1 MSYKALYRKWRP
13 EFFRDVVGQEVIVRT
28 LRAQIASGHIA
39 HAYLFTGPRG
49 TGKTSMAKIF
59 ARAINCPEP
68 EEGDACGKCEVCAA
82 LRGEAMDIVEMDAA
96 SNNGVDEIRAL
107 RENIVFPPAVGK
119 YKVYI
124 IDEVHML
131 SQGAFN
137 ALLKT
142 LEEPPEHAVFI
153 LATTEV
159 HKLPATILSRCQRFN
174 FKSISVSDISGY
186 LEKVLKA
193 SGASFEPQAV
203 ELIARSAEGGM
214 RDALSIADMCLSYCG
229 DKVGYEDVVSILG
242 TADREFMFK
251 CAEAL
256 IDSDVKGALDSCAQ
270 LIDGGGDIGVFIR
283 DIMSHLSDVLTAKL
297 AGREA
302 LKALPEDIA
311 KRLCLQGERADSDR
325 LMRAIELLA
334 QAESELKH
342 HSRPRVILSAVM
354 ARICTPRLEEDA
366 SALRDRL
373 SSLEKELDRLK
384 TEGAAAMAQ
393 AGQSGRRGDQPGIEP
408 SSGIPR
414 PAKEARADSA
424 KAGPAV
430 KKASSARNEAESDSQ
445 SELWEALLARMR
457 KNAMPVYMTLKSA
470 EGGRRQDNAYIIMFA
485 PEHESKMKF
494 ISGKA
499 EAIAKELEALTGE
512 KLAVRTEQT
521 ASEPKKNEQDE
532 LIANIIDIFGEENIH
547 FKDSEE

>member
-28 LRAQIASGHIA
+28 LKAQIASGHIA

-49 TGKTSMAKIF
+49 TGKTSLAKIF
-59 ARAINCPEP
+59 ARAINCPQP
-68 EEGDACGKCEVCAA
+68 EDGDACGKCELCAA
-82 LRGEAMDIVEMDAA
+82 LRGEAMDIIEMDAA

-107 RENIVFPPAVGK
+107 RENIVFPPAVGR

-174 FKSISVSDISGY
+174 FKSISVADISEY
-186 LEKVLKA
+186 LKKVLQA
-193 SGASFEPQAV
+193 SGASFEAQAV
-203 ELIARSAEGGM
+203 DLIARSAEGGM

-229 DKVGYEDVVSILG
+229 NQVSYEDVVNILG

-256 IDSDVKGALDSCAQ
+256 INSDAKSALDACAE
-270 LIDGGGDIGVFIR
+270 LIDSGGDIGVFMR
-283 DIMSHLSDVLTAKL
+283 DIMSHLTDVLTAKL

-302 LKALPEDIA
+302 LAALPDDIA
-311 KRLCLQGERADSDR
+311 ARLCEQGQRADADR
-325 LMRAIELLA
+325 LMRAVELLS
-334 QAESELKH
+334 QAESELKQ
-342 HSRPRVILSAVM
+342 HSRPRVILSSVM
-354 ARICTPRLEEDA
+354 ARICTPRLEDDA
-366 SALRDRL
+366 QALRDRIAT
-373 SSLEKELDRLK
+373 LEHELDSLK
-384 TEGAAAMAQ
+384 AN
-393 AGQSGRRGDQPGIEP
+393 GI
-408 SSGIPR
+408 
-414 PAKEARADSA
+414 AARAQPEP
-424 KAGPAV
+424 AGEEDKRRD
-430 KKASSARNEAESDSQ
+430 KKAERSVNQASPKAEKGGQGQALADAKKNAGGGSG
-445 SELWEALLARMR
+445 ELWEALLARMR

-499 EAIAKELEALTGE
+499 EIISKELEALTGE
-512 KLAVRTEQT
+512 ALAVRTEQT
-521 ASEPKKNEQDE
+521 APVLEKEEQDE

>member
-28 LRAQIASGHIA
+28 LRAQIMSGHIA

-59 ARAINCPEP
+59 ARAINCLEP
-68 EEGDACGKCEVCAA
+68 EEGDACGKCGVCLA
-82 LRGEAMDIVEMDAA
+82 LKGEAMDIIEMDAA

-107 RENIVFPPAVGK
+107 RENIVFPPAVGR

-186 LEKVLKA
+186 LKKVLKA
-193 SGASFEPQAV
+193 SGAEFEPQAV
-203 ELIARSAEGGM
+203 DLIARSAEGGM

-229 DKVGYEDVVSILG
+229 SNVGYEDVVSILG

-251 CAEAL
+251 CADAL
-256 IDSDVKGALDSCAQ
+256 INSDVKGALDACAQ
-270 LIDGGGDIGVFIR
+270 LTDSGGDIGVFMR

-297 AGREA
+297 AGKEA
-302 LKALPEDIA
+302 LTALPDDIVS
-311 KRLCLQGERADSDR
+311 RLLEQGERADADR

-334 QAESELKH
+334 QAESELKQ
-342 HSRPRVILSAVM
+342 HSRPKVILSAVM

-366 SALRDRL
+366 LALRDRISVLEQEL
-373 SSLEKELDRLK
+373 SSIKANGIEMSSRPAQPAK
-384 TEGAAAMAQ
+384 TE
-393 AGQSGRRGDQPGIEP
+393 DK
-408 SSGIPR
+408 
-414 PAKEARADSA
+414 KEASSNSS
-424 KAGPAV
+424 KAPAAEKKISGAV
-430 KKASSARNEAESDSQ
+430 KETKQDARQ
-445 SELWEALLARMR
+445 GELWEALLARMR

-470 EGGRRQDNAYIIMFA
+470 EGGRRQDNAYIVMFS

-494 ISGKA
+494 INGKT
-499 EAIAKELEALTGE
+499 EAISKELEALTGE

-521 ASEPKKNEQDE
+521 VSAQKQEEQDE

>member
-28 LRAQIASGHIA
+28 LRAQITSGHIA

-59 ARAINCPEP
+59 ARAINCLEP
-68 EEGDACGKCEVCAA
+68 EEGDACGKCEVCLA
-82 LRGEAMDIVEMDAA
+82 LKGEAMDIIEMDAA

-107 RENIVFPPAVGK
+107 RENIVFPPAVGR

-186 LEKVLKA
+186 LKKVLKA
-193 SGASFEPQAV
+193 SGAEFEPQAV
-203 ELIARSAEGGM
+203 DLIARSAEGGM

-229 DKVGYEDVVSILG
+229 SNVGYEDVVSILG

-251 CAEAL
+251 CADTL
-256 IDSDVKGALDSCAQ
+256 INSDVKGALDACAQ
-270 LIDGGGDIGVFIR
+270 LTDSGGDIGVFMR

-297 AGREA
+297 AGKEA
-302 LKALPEDIA
+302 LTALPDDIVS
-311 KRLCLQGERADSDR
+311 RLLEQGERADADR

-334 QAESELKH
+334 QAESELKQ
-342 HSRPRVILSAVM
+342 HSRPKVILSAVM

-366 SALRDRL
+366 LALRDRI
-373 SSLEKELDRLK
+373 SVLEQELGSIKANGIEMASRPAQPAK
-384 TEGAAAMAQ
+384 TE
-393 AGQSGRRGDQPGIEP
+393 DK
-408 SSGIPR
+408 
-414 PAKEARADSA
+414 KEASSNSS
-424 KAGPAV
+424 KAPAAEKKISGAV
-430 KKASSARNEAESDSQ
+430 KETKQAAQ
-445 SELWEALLARMR
+445 QGELWEALLARMR

-470 EGGRRQDNAYIIMFA
+470 EGGRRQDNAYIVMFS

-494 ISGKA
+494 INGKT
-499 EAIAKELEALTGE
+499 EAISKELEALTGE

-521 ASEPKKNEQDE
+521 VPAQKQEEQDE

>member
-28 LRAQIASGHIA
+28 LRAQITSGHIA

-59 ARAINCPEP
+59 ARAINCLEP
-68 EEGDACGKCEVCAA
+68 EEGDACGKCGVCLA
-82 LRGEAMDIVEMDAA
+82 LKGEAMDIIEMDAA

-107 RENIVFPPAVGK
+107 RENIVFPPAVGR

-186 LEKVLKA
+186 LKKVLQA
-193 SGASFEPQAV
+193 SGAEFEPQAV
-203 ELIARSAEGGM
+203 DLIARSAEGGM

-229 DKVGYEDVVSILG
+229 SNVGYEDVVSILG

-251 CAEAL
+251 CADTL
-256 IDSDVKGALDSCAQ
+256 INSDVKGALDACAQ
-270 LIDGGGDIGVFIR
+270 LTDSGGDIGVFMR

-297 AGREA
+297 AGKEA
-302 LKALPEDIA
+302 LTALPDDIVS
-311 KRLCLQGERADSDR
+311 RLLEQGERADADR

-334 QAESELKH
+334 QAESELKQ
-342 HSRPRVILSAVM
+342 HSRPKVILSAVM

-366 SALRDRL
+366 LALRDRISVLEQEL
-373 SSLEKELDRLK
+373 SSIKANGIEMSSRPAQPAK
-384 TEGAAAMAQ
+384 TE
-393 AGQSGRRGDQPGIEP
+393 DK
-408 SSGIPR
+408 
-414 PAKEARADSA
+414 KEASSNSS
-424 KAGPAV
+424 KAPAAEKKISGAV
-430 KKASSARNEAESDSQ
+430 KETKQDAQ
-445 SELWEALLARMR
+445 QGELWEALLARMR

-470 EGGRRQDNAYIIMFA
+470 EGGRRQDNAYIVMFS

-494 ISGKA
+494 INGKT
-499 EAIAKELEALTGE
+499 EAISKELEALTGE

-521 ASEPKKNEQDE
+521 VPAQKQEEQDE

>member
-28 LRAQIASGHIA
+28 LRAQITSGHIA

-59 ARAINCPEP
+59 ARAINCLQP
-68 EEGDACGKCEVCAA
+68 EEGDACGKCEVCLA
-82 LRGEAMDIVEMDAA
+82 LKGEAMDIIEMDAA

-186 LEKVLKA
+186 LKKVLQA
-193 SGASFEPQAV
+193 SGAEFEPQAV
-203 ELIARSAEGGM
+203 DLIARSAEGGM

-251 CAEAL
+251 CSDAL
-256 IDSDVKGALDSCAQ
+256 INSDVKGALDACAQ
-270 LIDGGGDIGVFIR
+270 LTDSGGDIGVFMR

-297 AGREA
+297 AGKEA
-302 LKALPEDIA
+302 LTALPDDIVS
-311 KRLCLQGERADSDR
+311 RLLEQGERADADR

-334 QAESELKH
+334 QAESELKQ
-342 HSRPRVILSAVM
+342 HSRPKVILSAVM

-366 SALRDRL
+366 LALRDRISVLEQEL
-373 SSLEKELDRLK
+373 SSIKANGIEMSSRPAQPEKAEDKK
-384 TEGAAAMAQ
+384 TNSSNLNKTPAAGKKIAGAAKETKQDAQ
-393 AGQSGRRGDQPGIEP
+393 QG
-408 SSGIPR
+408 
-414 PAKEARADSA
+414 
-424 KAGPAV
+424 
-430 KKASSARNEAESDSQ
+430 
-445 SELWEALLARMR
+445 ELWEALLARMR

-470 EGGRRQDNAYIIMFA
+470 EGGRRQDNAYIIMFS

-494 ISGKA
+494 INGKT
-499 EAIAKELEALTGE
+499 EVISSELEALTGE
-512 KLAVRTEQT
+512 KLVVRTEQT
-521 ASEPKKNEQDE
+521 VPISKEEEQDE

>member
-28 LRAQIASGHIA
+28 LRAQITSGHIA

-59 ARAINCPEP
+59 ARAINCLEP
-68 EEGDACGKCEVCAA
+68 EEGDACGKCGVCLA
-82 LRGEAMDIVEMDAA
+82 LKGEAMDIIEMDAA

-107 RENIVFPPAVGK
+107 RENIVFPPAVGR

-186 LEKVLKA
+186 LKKVLKA
-193 SGASFEPQAV
+193 SGAEFEPQAV
-203 ELIARSAEGGM
+203 DLIARSAEGGM

-229 DKVGYEDVVSILG
+229 SNVGYEDVVSILG

-251 CAEAL
+251 CADTL
-256 IDSDVKGALDSCAQ
+256 INSDVKGALDACAQ
-270 LIDGGGDIGVFIR
+270 LTDSGGDIGVFMR

-297 AGREA
+297 AGKEA
-302 LKALPEDIA
+302 LTALPDDIVS
-311 KRLCLQGERADSDR
+311 RLLEQGERADADR

-334 QAESELKH
+334 QAESELKQ
-342 HSRPRVILSAVM
+342 HSRPKVILSAVM

-366 SALRDRL
+366 LALRDRISVL
-373 SSLEKELDRLK
+373 EQELGSIKANGIEMSSWPAQPAK
-384 TEGAAAMAQ
+384 TE
-393 AGQSGRRGDQPGIEP
+393 DK
-408 SSGIPR
+408 
-414 PAKEARADSA
+414 KEASSNSS
-424 KAGPAV
+424 KAPAAEKKISGAV
-430 KKASSARNEAESDSQ
+430 KETKQAAQ
-445 SELWEALLARMR
+445 QGELWEALLARMR

-470 EGGRRQDNAYIIMFA
+470 EGGRRQDNAYIVMFS

-494 ISGKA
+494 INGKT
-499 EAIAKELEALTGE
+499 EAISKELEALTGE

-521 ASEPKKNEQDE
+521 VPAQKQEEQDE

>member
-28 LRAQIASGHIA
+28 LRAQITSGHIA

-59 ARAINCPEP
+59 ARAINCLEP
-68 EEGDACGKCEVCAA
+68 EEGDACGKCGVCLA
-82 LRGEAMDIVEMDAA
+82 LKGEAMDIIEMDAA

-107 RENIVFPPAVGK
+107 RENIVFPPAVGR

-186 LEKVLKA
+186 LKKVLQA
-193 SGASFEPQAV
+193 SGAEFEPQAV
-203 ELIARSAEGGM
+203 DLIARSAEGGM

-229 DKVGYEDVVSILG
+229 SNVGYEDVVSILG

-251 CAEAL
+251 CADAL
-256 IDSDVKGALDSCAQ
+256 INSDVKGALDACAQ
-270 LIDGGGDIGVFIR
+270 LTDSGGDIGVFMR

-297 AGREA
+297 AGKEA
-302 LKALPEDIA
+302 LTALPDDIVS
-311 KRLCLQGERADSDR
+311 RLLEQGERADADR

-334 QAESELKH
+334 QAESELKQ
-342 HSRPRVILSAVM
+342 HSRPKVILSAVM

-366 SALRDRL
+366 LALRDRISVL
-373 SSLEKELDRLK
+373 EQELGSIKANGIEMSSRPAQPAK
-384 TEGAAAMAQ
+384 TE
-393 AGQSGRRGDQPGIEP
+393 DK
-408 SSGIPR
+408 
-414 PAKEARADSA
+414 KEASSNSS
-424 KAGPAV
+424 KAPAAEKKISGAV
-430 KKASSARNEAESDSQ
+430 KETKQDAQ
-445 SELWEALLARMR
+445 QGELWEALLARMR

-470 EGGRRQDNAYIIMFA
+470 EGGRRQDNAYIVMFS

-494 ISGKA
+494 INGKT
-499 EAIAKELEALTGE
+499 EAISKELEALTGE

-521 ASEPKKNEQDE
+521 VPAQKQEEQDE

>member
-28 LRAQIASGHIA
+28 LRAQIMSGHIA

-59 ARAINCPEP
+59 ARAINCLEP
-68 EEGDACGKCEVCAA
+68 EEGDACGKCGVCLA
-82 LRGEAMDIVEMDAA
+82 LKGEAMDIIEMDAA

-107 RENIVFPPAVGK
+107 RENIVFPPAVGR

-186 LEKVLKA
+186 LKKVLKA
-193 SGASFEPQAV
+193 SGAEFEPQAV
-203 ELIARSAEGGM
+203 DLIARSAEGGM

-229 DKVGYEDVVSILG
+229 SNVGYEDVVSILG

-251 CAEAL
+251 CADTL
-256 IDSDVKGALDSCAQ
+256 INSDVKGALDACAQ
-270 LIDGGGDIGVFIR
+270 LTDSGGDIGVFMR

-297 AGREA
+297 AGKEA
-302 LKALPEDIA
+302 LTALPDDIVS
-311 KRLCLQGERADSDR
+311 RLLEQGERADADR

-334 QAESELKH
+334 QAESELKQ
-342 HSRPRVILSAVM
+342 HSRPKVILSAVM

-366 SALRDRL
+366 LALRDRISVL
-373 SSLEKELDRLK
+373 EQELGSIKANGVEMSSRPAQPAK
-384 TEGAAAMAQ
+384 TE
-393 AGQSGRRGDQPGIEP
+393 DK
-408 SSGIPR
+408 
-414 PAKEARADSA
+414 KEASSNSS
-424 KAGPAV
+424 KAPAAEKKISGAV
-430 KKASSARNEAESDSQ
+430 KETKQDAQ
-445 SELWEALLARMR
+445 QGELWEALLARMR

-470 EGGRRQDNAYIIMFA
+470 EGGRRQDNAYIVMFS

-494 ISGKA
+494 INGKT
-499 EAIAKELEALTGE
+499 EAISKELEALTGE

-521 ASEPKKNEQDE
+521 VPAQKQEEQDE

>member
-28 LRAQIASGHIA
+28 LRAQIMSGHIA

-59 ARAINCPEP
+59 ARAINCLEP
-68 EEGDACGKCEVCAA
+68 EEGDACGKCGVCLA
-82 LRGEAMDIVEMDAA
+82 LKGEAMDIIEMDAA

-107 RENIVFPPAVGK
+107 RENIVFPPAVGR

-186 LEKVLKA
+186 LKKVLKA
-193 SGASFEPQAV
+193 SGAEFEPQAV
-203 ELIARSAEGGM
+203 DLIARSAEGGM

-229 DKVGYEDVVSILG
+229 SNVGYEDVVSILG

-251 CAEAL
+251 CADAL
-256 IDSDVKGALDSCAQ
+256 INSDVKGALDACAQ
-270 LIDGGGDIGVFIR
+270 LTDSGGDIGVFMR

-297 AGREA
+297 AGKEA
-302 LKALPEDIA
+302 LTALPDDIVS
-311 KRLCLQGERADSDR
+311 RLLEQGERADADR

-334 QAESELKH
+334 QAESELKQ
-342 HSRPRVILSAVM
+342 HSRPKVILSAVM

-366 SALRDRL
+366 LALRDRISVLEQEL
-373 SSLEKELDRLK
+373 SSIKANGIEMSSRPAQPEK
-384 TEGAAAMAQ
+384 TE
-393 AGQSGRRGDQPGIEP
+393 DK
-408 SSGIPR
+408 
-414 PAKEARADSA
+414 KEASSNSS
-424 KAGPAV
+424 KAPAAEKKISGAV
-430 KKASSARNEAESDSQ
+430 KETKQAAQ
-445 SELWEALLARMR
+445 QGELWEALLARMR

-470 EGGRRQDNAYIIMFA
+470 EGGRRQDNAYIVMFS

-494 ISGKA
+494 INGKT
-499 EAIAKELEALTGE
+499 EAISKELEALTGE

-521 ASEPKKNEQDE
+521 VPAQKQEKQDE

>member
-28 LRAQIASGHIA
+28 LRAQIMSGHIA

-59 ARAINCPEP
+59 ARAINCLEP
-68 EEGDACGKCEVCAA
+68 EEGDACGKCGVCLA
-82 LRGEAMDIVEMDAA
+82 LKGEAMDIIEMDAA

-107 RENIVFPPAVGK
+107 RENIVFPPAVGR

-186 LEKVLKA
+186 LKKVLKA
-193 SGASFEPQAV
+193 SGAEFEPQAV
-203 ELIARSAEGGM
+203 DLIARSAEGGM

-229 DKVGYEDVVSILG
+229 SNVGYEDVVSILG

-251 CAEAL
+251 CADTL
-256 IDSDVKGALDSCAQ
+256 INSDVKGALDACAQ
-270 LIDGGGDIGVFIR
+270 LTDSGGDIGVFMR

-297 AGREA
+297 AGKEA
-302 LKALPEDIA
+302 LTALPDDIVS
-311 KRLCLQGERADSDR
+311 RLLEQGERADADR

-334 QAESELKH
+334 QAESELKQ
-342 HSRPRVILSAVM
+342 HSRPKVILSAVM

-366 SALRDRL
+366 LALRDRI
-373 SSLEKELDRLK
+373 SVLEQELGSIKANGIEMASRPAQPAK
-384 TEGAAAMAQ
+384 TE
-393 AGQSGRRGDQPGIEP
+393 DK
-408 SSGIPR
+408 
-414 PAKEARADSA
+414 KEASSNSS
-424 KAGPAV
+424 KAPAAEKKISGAV
-430 KKASSARNEAESDSQ
+430 KETKQAAQ
-445 SELWEALLARMR
+445 QGELWEALLARMR

-470 EGGRRQDNAYIIMFA
+470 EGGRRQDNAYIVMFS

-494 ISGKA
+494 INGKT
-499 EAIAKELEALTGE
+499 EAISKELEALTGE

-521 ASEPKKNEQDE
+521 VPAQKQEEQDE

>member
-28 LRAQIASGHIA
+28 LKAQIASGHIA

-49 TGKTSMAKIF
+49 TGKTSLAKIF
-59 ARAINCPEP
+59 ARAINCPQP
-68 EEGDACGKCEVCAA
+68 EDGDACGKCELCAA
-82 LRGEAMDIVEMDAA
+82 LRGEAMDIIEMDAA

-107 RENIVFPPAVGK
+107 RENIVFPPAVGR

-142 LEEPPEHAVFI
+142 LEEPPEPAVFI

-174 FKSISVSDISGY
+174 FKSISVADISEY
-186 LEKVLKA
+186 LKKVLQA
-193 SGASFEPQAV
+193 SGASFEAQAV
-203 ELIARSAEGGM
+203 DLIARSAEGGM

-229 DKVGYEDVVSILG
+229 NQVSYEDVVNILG
-242 TADREFMFK
+242 TADRDFMFK

-256 IDSDVKGALDSCAQ
+256 INSDAKSALDACAE
-270 LIDGGGDIGVFIR
+270 LIDSGGDIGVFMR
-283 DIMSHLSDVLTAKL
+283 DIMSHLTDVLTAKL

-302 LKALPEDIA
+302 LAALPDDIA
-311 KRLCLQGERADSDR
+311 ARLCEQGQRADADR
-325 LMRAIELLA
+325 LMRAVELLS
-334 QAESELKH
+334 QAESELKQ
-342 HSRPRVILSAVM
+342 HSRPRVILSSVM
-354 ARICTPRLEEDA
+354 ARICTPRLEDDA
-366 SALRDRL
+366 QALRDRIAT
-373 SSLEKELDRLK
+373 LEHELDSLK
-384 TEGAAAMAQ
+384 AN
-393 AGQSGRRGDQPGIEP
+393 GI
-408 SSGIPR
+408 
-414 PAKEARADSA
+414 AARAQPEPAGEEDKRRA
-424 KAGPAV
+424 KKAERSVNQASPKAEKGSQGQALADV
-430 KKASSARNEAESDSQ
+430 KKNAGGGSE
-445 SELWEALLARMR
+445 ELWEALLARMR

-499 EAIAKELEALTGE
+499 EIISKELEALTGE
-512 KLAVRTEQT
+512 ALAVRTEQT
-521 ASEPKKNEQDE
+521 APVLEKEEQDE

>member
-28 LRAQIASGHIA
+28 LRAQITSGHIA

-59 ARAINCPEP
+59 ARAINCLEP
-68 EEGDACGKCEVCAA
+68 EEGDACGKCGVCLA
-82 LRGEAMDIVEMDAA
+82 LKGEAMDIIEMDAA

-107 RENIVFPPAVGK
+107 RENIVFPPAVGR

-186 LEKVLKA
+186 LKKVLKA
-193 SGASFEPQAV
+193 SGAEFEPQAV
-203 ELIARSAEGGM
+203 DLIARSAEGGM

-229 DKVGYEDVVSILG
+229 SNVGYEDVVSILG

-251 CAEAL
+251 CADTL
-256 IDSDVKGALDSCAQ
+256 INSDVKGALDACAQ
-270 LIDGGGDIGVFIR
+270 LTDSGGDIGVFMR

-297 AGREA
+297 AGKEA
-302 LKALPEDIA
+302 LTALPDDIVS
-311 KRLCLQGERADSDR
+311 RLLEQGERADADR

-334 QAESELKH
+334 QAESELKQ
-342 HSRPRVILSAVM
+342 HSRPKVILSAVM

-366 SALRDRL
+366 LALRDRISVLEQEL
-373 SSLEKELDRLK
+373 SSIKANGIEMSSRPAQPAK
-384 TEGAAAMAQ
+384 TE
-393 AGQSGRRGDQPGIEP
+393 DK
-408 SSGIPR
+408 
-414 PAKEARADSA
+414 KEASSNSS
-424 KAGPAV
+424 KAPAAEKKISGAV
-430 KKASSARNEAESDSQ
+430 KETKQDAQ
-445 SELWEALLARMR
+445 QGELWEALLARMR

-470 EGGRRQDNAYIIMFA
+470 EGGRRQDNAYIVMFS

-494 ISGKA
+494 INGKT
-499 EAIAKELEALTGE
+499 EAISKELEALTGE

-521 ASEPKKNEQDE
+521 VPAQKQEEQDE

>member
-28 LRAQIASGHIA
+28 LRAQIMSGHIA

-59 ARAINCPEP
+59 ARAINCLEP
-68 EEGDACGKCEVCAA
+68 EEGDACGKCGVCLA
-82 LRGEAMDIVEMDAA
+82 LKGEAMDIIEMDAA

-107 RENIVFPPAVGK
+107 RENIVFPPAVGR

-186 LEKVLKA
+186 LKKVLKA
-193 SGASFEPQAV
+193 SGAEFEPQAV
-203 ELIARSAEGGM
+203 DLIARSAEGGM

-229 DKVGYEDVVSILG
+229 SNVGYEDVVSILG

-251 CAEAL
+251 CADAL
-256 IDSDVKGALDSCAQ
+256 INSDVKGALDACAQ
-270 LIDGGGDIGVFIR
+270 LTDSGGDIGVFMR

-297 AGREA
+297 AGKEA
-302 LKALPEDIA
+302 LTALPDDIVS
-311 KRLCLQGERADSDR
+311 RLLEQGERADADR

-334 QAESELKH
+334 QAESELKQ
-342 HSRPRVILSAVM
+342 HSRPKVILSAVM

-366 SALRDRL
+366 LALRDRISVLEQEL
-373 SSLEKELDRLK
+373 SSIKANGIEMSSRPAQPAK
-384 TEGAAAMAQ
+384 TE
-393 AGQSGRRGDQPGIEP
+393 DK
-408 SSGIPR
+408 
-414 PAKEARADSA
+414 KEASSNSS
-424 KAGPAV
+424 KAPAAEKKISGAV
-430 KKASSARNEAESDSQ
+430 KETKQDAQ
-445 SELWEALLARMR
+445 QGELWEALLARMR

-470 EGGRRQDNAYIIMFA
+470 EGGRRQDNAYIVMFS

-494 ISGKA
+494 INGKT
-499 EAIAKELEALTGE
+499 EAISKELEALTGE

-521 ASEPKKNEQDE
+521 VPVQKQEEQDE

>member
-28 LRAQIASGHIA
+28 LRAQIMSGHIA

-59 ARAINCPEP
+59 ARAINCLEP
-68 EEGDACGKCEVCAA
+68 EEGDACGKCGVCLA
-82 LRGEAMDIVEMDAA
+82 LKGEAMDIIEMDAA

-107 RENIVFPPAVGK
+107 RENIVFPPAVGR

-186 LEKVLKA
+186 LKKVLKA
-193 SGASFEPQAV
+193 SGAEFEPQAV
-203 ELIARSAEGGM
+203 DLIARSAEGGL

-229 DKVGYEDVVSILG
+229 SNVGYEDVVSILG

-251 CAEAL
+251 CADAL
-256 IDSDVKGALDSCAQ
+256 INSDVKGALDACAQ
-270 LIDGGGDIGVFIR
+270 LTDSGGDIGVFMR

-297 AGREA
+297 AGKEA
-302 LKALPEDIA
+302 LTALPDDIVS
-311 KRLCLQGERADSDR
+311 RLLEQGERADADR

-334 QAESELKH
+334 QAESELKQ
-342 HSRPRVILSAVM
+342 HSRPKVILSAVM

-366 SALRDRL
+366 LALRDRISVLEQEL
-373 SSLEKELDRLK
+373 SSIKANGIEMSSRPAQPAK
-384 TEGAAAMAQ
+384 TE
-393 AGQSGRRGDQPGIEP
+393 DK
-408 SSGIPR
+408 
-414 PAKEARADSA
+414 KEASSNSS
-424 KAGPAV
+424 KAPAAEKKISGAV
-430 KKASSARNEAESDSQ
+430 KETKQDAQ
-445 SELWEALLARMR
+445 QGELWEALLARMR

-470 EGGRRQDNAYIIMFA
+470 EGGRRQDNAYIVMFS

-494 ISGKA
+494 INGKT
-499 EAIAKELEALTGE
+499 EAISKELEALTGE

-521 ASEPKKNEQDE
+521 VPAQKQEEQDE

>member
-28 LRAQIASGHIA
+28 LRAQIMSGHIA

-59 ARAINCPEP
+59 ARAINCLEP
-68 EEGDACGKCEVCAA
+68 EEGDACGKCGVCLA
-82 LRGEAMDIVEMDAA
+82 LKGEAMDIIEMDAA

-107 RENIVFPPAVGK
+107 RENIVFPPAVGR

-186 LEKVLKA
+186 LKKVLKA
-193 SGASFEPQAV
+193 SGAEFEPQAV
-203 ELIARSAEGGM
+203 DLIARSAEGGM

-229 DKVGYEDVVSILG
+229 SNVGYEDVVSILG

-251 CAEAL
+251 CADAL
-256 IDSDVKGALDSCAQ
+256 INSDVKGALDACAQ
-270 LIDGGGDIGVFIR
+270 LTDSGGDIGVFMR

-297 AGREA
+297 AGKEA
-302 LKALPEDIA
+302 LTALPDDIVS
-311 KRLCLQGERADSDR
+311 RLLEQGERADADR

-334 QAESELKH
+334 QAESELKQ
-342 HSRPRVILSAVM
+342 HSRPKVILSAVM

-366 SALRDRL
+366 LALRDRISVL
-373 SSLEKELDRLK
+373 EQELGSIKANGVEMSSRPAQPAK
-384 TEGAAAMAQ
+384 TE
-393 AGQSGRRGDQPGIEP
+393 DK
-408 SSGIPR
+408 
-414 PAKEARADSA
+414 KEASSNSS
-424 KAGPAV
+424 KAPAAEKKISGAV
-430 KKASSARNEAESDSQ
+430 KETKQDAQ
-445 SELWEALLARMR
+445 QGELWEALLARMR

-470 EGGRRQDNAYIIMFA
+470 EGGRRQDNAYIVMFS

-494 ISGKA
+494 INGKT
-499 EAIAKELEALTGE
+499 EAISKELEALTGE

-521 ASEPKKNEQDE
+521 VPAQKQEEQDE

>member
-28 LRAQIASGHIA
+28 LRAQIMSGHIA

-59 ARAINCPEP
+59 ARAINCLEP
-68 EEGDACGKCEVCAA
+68 EEGDACGKCGVCLA
-82 LRGEAMDIVEMDAA
+82 LKGEAMDIIEMDAA

-107 RENIVFPPAVGK
+107 RENIVFPPAVGR

-186 LEKVLKA
+186 LKKVLKA
-193 SGASFEPQAV
+193 SGAEFEPQAV
-203 ELIARSAEGGM
+203 DLIARSAEGGM

-229 DKVGYEDVVSILG
+229 SNVGYEDVVSILG

-251 CAEAL
+251 CADAL
-256 IDSDVKGALDSCAQ
+256 INSDVKGALDACAQ
-270 LIDGGGDIGVFIR
+270 LTDSGGDIGVFMR

-297 AGREA
+297 AGKEA
-302 LKALPEDIA
+302 LTALPDDIVS
-311 KRLCLQGERADSDR
+311 RLLEQGERADADR

-334 QAESELKH
+334 QAESELKQ
-342 HSRPRVILSAVM
+342 HSRPKVILSAVM

-366 SALRDRL
+366 LALRDRISVLEQEL
-373 SSLEKELDRLK
+373 SSIKANGIEMSSRPAQPAK
-384 TEGAAAMAQ
+384 TE
-393 AGQSGRRGDQPGIEP
+393 DK
-408 SSGIPR
+408 
-414 PAKEARADSA
+414 KEASSNSS
-424 KAGPAV
+424 KAPAAEKKISGAV
-430 KKASSARNEAESDSQ
+430 KETKQDAQ
-445 SELWEALLARMR
+445 QGELWEALLARMR

-470 EGGRRQDNAYIIMFA
+470 EGGRRQDNAYIVMFS

-494 ISGKA
+494 INGKT
-499 EAIAKELEALTGE
+499 EAISKELEALTGE

-521 ASEPKKNEQDE
+521 VPAQKQEEQDE

>member
-28 LRAQIASGHIA
+28 LRAQITSGHIA

-59 ARAINCPEP
+59 ARAINCLEP
-68 EEGDACGKCEVCAA
+68 EEGDACGKCGVCLA
-82 LRGEAMDIVEMDAA
+82 LKGEAMDIIEMDAA

-107 RENIVFPPAVGK
+107 RENIVFPPAVGR

-186 LEKVLKA
+186 LKKVLKA
-193 SGASFEPQAV
+193 SGAEFEPQAV
-203 ELIARSAEGGM
+203 DLIARSAEGGM

-229 DKVGYEDVVSILG
+229 SNVGYEDVVSILG

-251 CAEAL
+251 CADTL
-256 IDSDVKGALDSCAQ
+256 INSDVKGALDACAQ
-270 LIDGGGDIGVFIR
+270 LTDRGGDIGVFMR

-297 AGREA
+297 AGKEA
-302 LKALPEDIA
+302 LTALPDDIVS
-311 KRLCLQGERADSDR
+311 RLLEQGERADADR

-334 QAESELKH
+334 QAESELKQ
-342 HSRPRVILSAVM
+342 HSRPKVILSAVM

-366 SALRDRL
+366 LALRDRISVLEQKL
-373 SSLEKELDRLK
+373 SS
-384 TEGAAAMAQ
+384 
-393 AGQSGRRGDQPGIEP
+393 SN
-408 SSGIPR
+408 
-414 PAKEARADSA
+414 AK
-424 KAGPAV
+424 GC
-430 KKASSARNEAESDSQ
+430 
-445 SELWEALLARMR
+445 
-457 KNAMPVYMTLKSA
+457 
-470 EGGRRQDNAYIIMFA
+470 
-485 PEHESKMKF
+485 H
-494 ISGKA
+494 
-499 EAIAKELEALTGE
+499 
-512 KLAVRTEQT
+512 
-521 ASEPKKNEQDE
+521 
-532 LIANIIDIFGEENIH
+532 
-547 FKDSEE
+547 

>member
-28 LRAQIASGHIA
+28 LRAQIMSGHIA

-59 ARAINCPEP
+59 ARAINCLEP
-68 EEGDACGKCEVCAA
+68 EEGDACGKCGVCLA
-82 LRGEAMDIVEMDAA
+82 LKGEAMDIIEMDAA

-107 RENIVFPPAVGK
+107 RENIVFPPAVGR

-186 LEKVLKA
+186 LKKVLKA
-193 SGASFEPQAV
+193 SGAEFEPQAV
-203 ELIARSAEGGM
+203 DLIARSAEGGM

-229 DKVGYEDVVSILG
+229 SNVGYEDVVSILG

-251 CAEAL
+251 CADAL
-256 IDSDVKGALDSCAQ
+256 INSDVKGALDACAQ
-270 LIDGGGDIGVFIR
+270 LTDSGGDIGVFMR

-297 AGREA
+297 AGKEA
-302 LKALPEDIA
+302 LTALPDDIVS
-311 KRLCLQGERADSDR
+311 RLLEQGERADADR

-334 QAESELKH
+334 QAESELKQ
-342 HSRPRVILSAVM
+342 HSRPKVILSAVM

-366 SALRDRL
+366 LALRDRISVLEQEL
-373 SSLEKELDRLK
+373 SSIKANGIEMASRPAQPAK
-384 TEGAAAMAQ
+384 TE
-393 AGQSGRRGDQPGIEP
+393 DK
-408 SSGIPR
+408 
-414 PAKEARADSA
+414 KEASSNSS
-424 KAGPAV
+424 KAPAAEKKISGAV
-430 KKASSARNEAESDSQ
+430 KETKQDAQ
-445 SELWEALLARMR
+445 QGELWEALLARMR

-470 EGGRRQDNAYIIMFA
+470 EGGRRQDNAYIVMFS

-494 ISGKA
+494 INGKT
-499 EAIAKELEALTGE
+499 EAISKELEALTGE

-521 ASEPKKNEQDE
+521 VPAQKQEEQDE

>member
-28 LRAQIASGHIA
+28 LRAQIMSGHIA

-59 ARAINCPEP
+59 ARAINCLEP
-68 EEGDACGKCEVCAA
+68 EEGDACGKCGVCLA
-82 LRGEAMDIVEMDAA
+82 LKGEAMDIIEMDAA

-107 RENIVFPPAVGK
+107 RENIVFPPAVGR

-186 LEKVLKA
+186 LKKVLKA
-193 SGASFEPQAV
+193 SGAEFEPQAV
-203 ELIARSAEGGM
+203 DLIARSAEGGM

-229 DKVGYEDVVSILG
+229 SNVGYEDVVSILG

-251 CAEAL
+251 CADAL
-256 IDSDVKGALDSCAQ
+256 INSDVKGALDACAQ
-270 LIDGGGDIGVFIR
+270 LTDSGGDIGVFMR

-297 AGREA
+297 AGKEA
-302 LKALPEDIA
+302 LTALPDDIVS
-311 KRLCLQGERADSDR
+311 RLLEQGERADADR

-334 QAESELKH
+334 QAESELKQ
-342 HSRPRVILSAVM
+342 HSRPKVILSAVM

-366 SALRDRL
+366 LALRDRISVLEQEL
-373 SSLEKELDRLK
+373 SSIK
-384 TEGAAAMAQ
+384 AN
-393 AGQSGRRGDQPGIEP
+393 GIEMA
-408 SSGIPR
+408 SR
-414 PAKEARADSA
+414 PAQPAKTGDKKEASSNSS
-424 KAGPAV
+424 KAPAAEKKISGAV
-430 KKASSARNEAESDSQ
+430 KETKQAAQ
-445 SELWEALLARMR
+445 QGELWEALLARMR

-470 EGGRRQDNAYIIMFA
+470 EGGRRQDNAYIVMFS

-494 ISGKA
+494 INGKT
-499 EAIAKELEALTGE
+499 EAISKELEALTGE

-521 ASEPKKNEQDE
+521 VPAQKQEEQDE

>member
-28 LRAQIASGHIA
+28 LRAQITSGHIA

-59 ARAINCPEP
+59 ARAINCLEP
-68 EEGDACGKCEVCAA
+68 EEGDACGKCEVCLA
-82 LRGEAMDIVEMDAA
+82 LKGEAMDIIEMDAA

-107 RENIVFPPAVGK
+107 RENIVFPPAVGR

-186 LEKVLKA
+186 LKKVLQA
-193 SGASFEPQAV
+193 SGAEFEPQAV
-203 ELIARSAEGGM
+203 DLIARSAEGGM

-229 DKVGYEDVVSILG
+229 SNVGYEDVVSILG

-251 CAEAL
+251 CADTL
-256 IDSDVKGALDSCAQ
+256 INSDVKGALDACAQ
-270 LIDGGGDIGVFIR
+270 LTDSGGDIGVFMR

-297 AGREA
+297 AGKEA
-302 LKALPEDIA
+302 LTALPDDIVS
-311 KRLCLQGERADSDR
+311 RLLEQGERADADR

-334 QAESELKH
+334 QAESELKQ
-342 HSRPRVILSAVM
+342 HSRPKVILSAVM

-366 SALRDRL
+366 LALRDRI
-373 SSLEKELDRLK
+373 SVLEQELGSIKANGIEMASRPAQPAK
-384 TEGAAAMAQ
+384 TE
-393 AGQSGRRGDQPGIEP
+393 DK
-408 SSGIPR
+408 
-414 PAKEARADSA
+414 KEASSNSS
-424 KAGPAV
+424 KAPAAEKKISGAV
-430 KKASSARNEAESDSQ
+430 KETKQAAQ
-445 SELWEALLARMR
+445 QGELWEALLARMR

-470 EGGRRQDNAYIIMFA
+470 EGGRRQDNAYIVMFS

-494 ISGKA
+494 INGKT
-499 EAIAKELEALTGE
+499 EAISKELEALTGE

-521 ASEPKKNEQDE
+521 VPAQKQEEQDE

>member
-28 LRAQIASGHIA
+28 LRAQIMSGHIA

-59 ARAINCPEP
+59 ARAINCLEP
-68 EEGDACGKCEVCAA
+68 EEGDACGKCGVCLA
-82 LRGEAMDIVEMDAA
+82 LKGEAMDIIEMDAA

-107 RENIVFPPAVGK
+107 RENIVFPPAVGR

-186 LEKVLKA
+186 LKKVLQA
-193 SGASFEPQAV
+193 SGAEFEPQAV
-203 ELIARSAEGGM
+203 DLIARSAEGGM

-229 DKVGYEDVVSILG
+229 SNVGYEDVVSILG

-251 CAEAL
+251 CADTL
-256 IDSDVKGALDSCAQ
+256 INSDVKGALDACAQ
-270 LIDGGGDIGVFIR
+270 LTDSGGDIGVFMR

-297 AGREA
+297 AGKEA
-302 LKALPEDIA
+302 LTALPDDIVS
-311 KRLCLQGERADSDR
+311 RLLEQGERADADR

-334 QAESELKH
+334 QAESELKQ
-342 HSRPRVILSAVM
+342 HSRPKVILSAVM

-366 SALRDRL
+366 LALRDRI
-373 SSLEKELDRLK
+373 SVLEQELGSIKANGIEMASRPAQPAK
-384 TEGAAAMAQ
+384 TE
-393 AGQSGRRGDQPGIEP
+393 DK
-408 SSGIPR
+408 
-414 PAKEARADSA
+414 KEASSNSS
-424 KAGPAV
+424 KAPAAEKKISGAV
-430 KKASSARNEAESDSQ
+430 KETKQAAQ
-445 SELWEALLARMR
+445 QGELWEALLARMR

-470 EGGRRQDNAYIIMFA
+470 EGGRRQDNAYIVMFS

-494 ISGKA
+494 INGKT
-499 EAIAKELEALTGE
+499 EAISKELEALTGE

-521 ASEPKKNEQDE
+521 VPAQKQEEQDE

>member
-28 LRAQIASGHIA
+28 LRAQIMSGHIA

-59 ARAINCPEP
+59 ARAINCLEP
-68 EEGDACGKCEVCAA
+68 EEGDACGKCGVCLA
-82 LRGEAMDIVEMDAA
+82 LKGEAMDIIEMDAA

-107 RENIVFPPAVGK
+107 RENIVFPPAVGR

-186 LEKVLKA
+186 LKKVLKA
-193 SGASFEPQAV
+193 SGAEFEPQAV
-203 ELIARSAEGGM
+203 DLIARSAEGGM

-229 DKVGYEDVVSILG
+229 SNVGYEDVVSILG

-251 CAEAL
+251 CADAL
-256 IDSDVKGALDSCAQ
+256 INSDVKGALDACAQ
-270 LIDGGGDIGVFIR
+270 LTDSGGDIGVFMR

-297 AGREA
+297 AGKEA
-302 LKALPEDIA
+302 LTALPDDIVS
-311 KRLCLQGERADSDR
+311 RLLEQGERADEDR

-334 QAESELKH
+334 QAESELKQ
-342 HSRPRVILSAVM
+342 HSRPKVILSAVM

-366 SALRDRL
+366 LALRDRISVLEQEL
-373 SSLEKELDRLK
+373 SSIKANGIEMSSRPAQPAK
-384 TEGAAAMAQ
+384 TE
-393 AGQSGRRGDQPGIEP
+393 DK
-408 SSGIPR
+408 
-414 PAKEARADSA
+414 KEASSNSS
-424 KAGPAV
+424 KAPAAEKKISGAV
-430 KKASSARNEAESDSQ
+430 KETKQDAQ
-445 SELWEALLARMR
+445 QGELWEALLARMR

-470 EGGRRQDNAYIIMFA
+470 EGGRRQDNAYIVMFS

-494 ISGKA
+494 INGKT
-499 EAIAKELEALTGE
+499 EAISKELEALTGE

-521 ASEPKKNEQDE
+521 VPAQKQEEQDE

>member
-28 LRAQIASGHIA
+28 LRAQITSGHIA

-59 ARAINCPEP
+59 ARAINCLEP
-68 EEGDACGKCEVCAA
+68 EEGDACGKCGVCLA
-82 LRGEAMDIVEMDAA
+82 LKGEAMDIIEMDAA

-107 RENIVFPPAVGK
+107 RENIVFPPAVGR

-186 LEKVLKA
+186 LKKVLKA
-193 SGASFEPQAV
+193 SGAEFEPQAV
-203 ELIARSAEGGM
+203 DLIARSAEGGM

-229 DKVGYEDVVSILG
+229 SNVGYEDVVSILG

-251 CAEAL
+251 CADTL
-256 IDSDVKGALDSCAQ
+256 INSDVKGALDACAQ
-270 LIDGGGDIGVFIR
+270 LTDSGGDIGVFMR

-297 AGREA
+297 AGKEA
-302 LKALPEDIA
+302 LTALPDDIVS
-311 KRLCLQGERADSDR
+311 RLLEQGERADADR

-334 QAESELKH
+334 QAESELKQ
-342 HSRPRVILSAVM
+342 HSRPKVILSAVM

-366 SALRDRL
+366 LALRDRISVLEQEL
-373 SSLEKELDRLK
+373 SSIK
-384 TEGAAAMAQ
+384 AN
-393 AGQSGRRGDQPGIEP
+393 GIEMA
-408 SSGIPR
+408 SR
-414 PAKEARADSA
+414 PAQPAKTGDKKEASSNSS
-424 KAGPAV
+424 KAPAAEKKISGAV
-430 KKASSARNEAESDSQ
+430 KETKQDAQ
-445 SELWEALLARMR
+445 QGELWEALLARMR

-470 EGGRRQDNAYIIMFA
+470 EGGRRQDNAYIVMFS

-494 ISGKA
+494 INGKT
-499 EAIAKELEALTGE
+499 EAISKELEALTGE

-521 ASEPKKNEQDE
+521 VPAQKQEEQDE

>member
-28 LRAQIASGHIA
+28 LRAQITSGHIA

-59 ARAINCPEP
+59 ARAINCLEP
-68 EEGDACGKCEVCAA
+68 EEGDACGKCEVCLA
-82 LRGEAMDIVEMDAA
+82 LKGEAMDIIEMDAA

-107 RENIVFPPAVGK
+107 RENIVFPPAVGR

-186 LEKVLKA
+186 LKKVLQA
-193 SGASFEPQAV
+193 SGAEFEPQAV
-203 ELIARSAEGGM
+203 DLIARSAEGGM

-229 DKVGYEDVVSILG
+229 SNVGYEDVVSILG

-251 CAEAL
+251 CADAL
-256 IDSDVKGALDSCAQ
+256 INSDVKGALDACAQ
-270 LIDGGGDIGVFIR
+270 LTDSGGDIGVFMR
-283 DIMSHLSDVLTAKL
+283 DMMSHLSDVLTAKL
-297 AGREA
+297 AGKEA
-302 LKALPEDIA
+302 LTALPDDIVS
-311 KRLCLQGERADSDR
+311 RLLEQGERADADR

-334 QAESELKH
+334 QAESELKQ
-342 HSRPRVILSAVM
+342 HSRPKVILSAVM

-366 SALRDRL
+366 LALRDRISVLEQEL
-373 SSLEKELDRLK
+373 SSIKANGIEMSSRPAQPAK
-384 TEGAAAMAQ
+384 TE
-393 AGQSGRRGDQPGIEP
+393 DK
-408 SSGIPR
+408 
-414 PAKEARADSA
+414 KEASSNSS
-424 KAGPAV
+424 KAPAAEKKISGAV
-430 KKASSARNEAESDSQ
+430 KETKQDAQ
-445 SELWEALLARMR
+445 QGELWEALLARMR

-470 EGGRRQDNAYIIMFA
+470 EGGRRQDNAYIVMFS

-494 ISGKA
+494 INGKT
-499 EAIAKELEALTGE
+499 EAISKELEALTGE

-521 ASEPKKNEQDE
+521 VPAQKQEEQDE

>member
-28 LRAQIASGHIA
+28 LRAQIMSGHIA

-59 ARAINCPEP
+59 ARAINCLEP
-68 EEGDACGKCEVCAA
+68 EEGDACGKCGVCLA
-82 LRGEAMDIVEMDAA
+82 LKGEAMDIIEMDAA

-107 RENIVFPPAVGK
+107 RENIVFPPAVGR

-186 LEKVLKA
+186 LKKVLKA
-193 SGASFEPQAV
+193 SGAEFEPQAV
-203 ELIARSAEGGM
+203 DLIARSAEGGM

-229 DKVGYEDVVSILG
+229 SNVGYEDVVSILG

-251 CAEAL
+251 CADTL
-256 IDSDVKGALDSCAQ
+256 INSDVKGALDACAQ
-270 LIDGGGDIGVFIR
+270 LTDSGGDIGVFMR

-297 AGREA
+297 AGKEA
-302 LKALPEDIA
+302 LTALPDDIVS
-311 KRLCLQGERADSDR
+311 RLLEQGERADADR

-334 QAESELKH
+334 QAESELKQ
-342 HSRPRVILSAVM
+342 HSRPKVILSAVM

-366 SALRDRL
+366 LALRDRI
-373 SSLEKELDRLK
+373 SVLEQELGSIKANGIEMASRPAQPAK
-384 TEGAAAMAQ
+384 TE
-393 AGQSGRRGDQPGIEP
+393 DK
-408 SSGIPR
+408 
-414 PAKEARADSA
+414 KEASSNSS
-424 KAGPAV
+424 KAPAAEKKISGAV
-430 KKASSARNEAESDSQ
+430 KETKQAARQ
-445 SELWEALLARMR
+445 GELWEALLARMR

-470 EGGRRQDNAYIIMFA
+470 EGGRRQDNAYIVMFS

-494 ISGKA
+494 INGKT
-499 EAIAKELEALTGE
+499 EAISKELEALTGE

-521 ASEPKKNEQDE
+521 VPVQKQEEQDE

>member
-28 LRAQIASGHIA
+28 LKAQIISDHIA

-59 ARAINCPEP
+59 ARAINCLQP
-68 EEGDACGKCEVCAA
+68 EEGDACGKCEVCIA
-82 LRGEAMDIVEMDAA
+82 LKGEAMDIIEMDAA

-107 RENIVFPPAVGK
+107 RENIVFPPTVGR

-186 LEKVLKA
+186 LKKVLQA
-193 SGASFEPQAV
+193 SGADFESQAV
-203 ELIARSAEGGM
+203 DLIARSAEGGM

-229 DKVGYEDVVSILG
+229 DKVGYEDVVNILG

-251 CAEAL
+251 CADAL
-256 IDSDVKGALDSCAQ
+256 INSNTKGALDACAQ
-270 LIDGGGDIGVFIR
+270 LTDSGGDIGVFMR

-297 AGREA
+297 AGKAA
-302 LKALPEDIA
+302 LTALPDDIVS
-311 KRLCLQGERADSDR
+311 RLLEQGKIADADR
-325 LMRAIELLA
+325 LIRAIELLA
-334 QAESELKH
+334 QAESELKQ
-342 HSRPRVILSAVM
+342 HSRPKVILSAVM
-354 ARICTPRLEEDA
+354 ARICTPCLEDDA
-366 SALRDRL
+366 LALRDRI
-373 SSLEKELDRLK
+373 SVLEQELNDIK
-384 TEGAAAMAQ
+384 ANGAA
-393 AGQSGRRGDQPGIEP
+393 IHV
-408 SSGIPR
+408 SSDHKSEEER
-414 PAKEARADSA
+414 VRVKNAVSFKSQTTATEKKSEESA
-424 KAGPAV
+424 VGKS
-430 KKASSARNEAESDSQ
+430 KQETSQ
-445 SELWEALLARMR
+445 NELWEALLARMR

-470 EGGRRQDNAYIIMFA
+470 QGGRRQDNAYIIMFS

-494 ISGKA
+494 ISGKS
-499 EAIAKELEALTGE
+499 EVISKELEALTGE
-512 KLAVRTEQT
+512 KLVVRSEQ
-521 ASEPKKNEQDE
+521 AAPVLEKDEQDE
-532 LIANIIDIFGEENIH
+532 IIANIIDIFGKENIH

>member
-28 LRAQIASGHIA
+28 LRAQIMSGHIA

-59 ARAINCPEP
+59 ARAINCLEP
-68 EEGDACGKCEVCAA
+68 EEGDACGKCGVCLA
-82 LRGEAMDIVEMDAA
+82 LKGEAMDIIEMDAA

-107 RENIVFPPAVGK
+107 RENIVFPPAVGR

-186 LEKVLKA
+186 LKKVLQA
-193 SGASFEPQAV
+193 SGAEFEPQAV
-203 ELIARSAEGGM
+203 DLIARSAEGGM

-229 DKVGYEDVVSILG
+229 SNVGYEDVVSILG

-251 CAEAL
+251 CADTL
-256 IDSDVKGALDSCAQ
+256 INSDVKGALDACAQ
-270 LIDGGGDIGVFIR
+270 LTDSGGDIGVFMR

-297 AGREA
+297 AGKEA
-302 LKALPEDIA
+302 LTALPDDIVS
-311 KRLCLQGERADSDR
+311 RLLEQGERADADR

-334 QAESELKH
+334 QAESELKQ
-342 HSRPRVILSAVM
+342 HSRPKVILSAVM

-366 SALRDRL
+366 LALRDRISVLEQEL
-373 SSLEKELDRLK
+373 SSIKANGIEMSSRPAQPAK
-384 TEGAAAMAQ
+384 TE
-393 AGQSGRRGDQPGIEP
+393 DK
-408 SSGIPR
+408 
-414 PAKEARADSA
+414 KEASSNSS
-424 KAGPAV
+424 KAPAAEKKISGAV
-430 KKASSARNEAESDSQ
+430 KETKQAAQ
-445 SELWEALLARMR
+445 QGELWEALLARMR

-470 EGGRRQDNAYIIMFA
+470 EGGRRQDNAYIVMFS

-494 ISGKA
+494 INGKT
-499 EAIAKELEALTGE
+499 EAISKELEALTGE

-521 ASEPKKNEQDE
+521 VPAQKQEEQDE

>member
-28 LRAQIASGHIA
+28 LKAQIASGHIA

-49 TGKTSMAKIF
+49 TGKTSLAKIF
-59 ARAINCPEP
+59 ARAINCPQP
-68 EEGDACGKCEVCAA
+68 EDGDACGKCELCAA
-82 LRGEAMDIVEMDAA
+82 LRGEAMDIIEMDAA

-107 RENIVFPPAVGK
+107 RENIVFPPAVGR

-174 FKSISVSDISGY
+174 FKSISVADISEY
-186 LEKVLKA
+186 LKKVLQA
-193 SGASFEPQAV
+193 SGASFEAQAV
-203 ELIARSAEGGM
+203 DLIARSAEGGM

-229 DKVGYEDVVSILG
+229 NQVSYEDVVNILG
-242 TADREFMFK
+242 TADRDFMFK

-256 IDSDVKGALDSCAQ
+256 INSDAKSALDACAE
-270 LIDGGGDIGVFIR
+270 LIDSGGDIGVFMR
-283 DIMSHLSDVLTAKL
+283 DIMSHLTDVLTAKL

-302 LKALPEDIA
+302 LAALPDDIA
-311 KRLCLQGERADSDR
+311 ARLCEQGQRADADR
-325 LMRAIELLA
+325 LMRAVELLS
-334 QAESELKH
+334 QAESELKQ
-342 HSRPRVILSAVM
+342 HSRPRVILSSVM
-354 ARICTPRLEEDA
+354 ARICTPRLEDDA
-366 SALRDRL
+366 QALRDRIAT
-373 SSLEKELDRLK
+373 LEHELDSLK
-384 TEGAAAMAQ
+384 AN
-393 AGQSGRRGDQPGIEP
+393 GI
-408 SSGIPR
+408 
-414 PAKEARADSA
+414 AARAQPEPAGEEDKRRA
-424 KAGPAV
+424 KKAERSVNQASPKAEKGSQGQALADV
-430 KKASSARNEAESDSQ
+430 KKNAGGGSE
-445 SELWEALLARMR
+445 ELWEALLARMR

-470 EGGRRQDNAYIIMFA
+470 EGGRRQDKAYIIMFA

-499 EAIAKELEALTGE
+499 EIISKELEALTGE
-512 KLAVRTEQT
+512 ALAVRTEQT
-521 ASEPKKNEQDE
+521 APVLEKEEQDE

>member
-28 LRAQIASGHIA
+28 LRAQIMSGHIA

-59 ARAINCPEP
+59 ARAINCLEP
-68 EEGDACGKCEVCAA
+68 EEGDACGKCGVCLA
-82 LRGEAMDIVEMDAA
+82 LKGEAMDIIEMDAA

-107 RENIVFPPAVGK
+107 RENIVFPPAVGR

-186 LEKVLKA
+186 LKKVLKA
-193 SGASFEPQAV
+193 SGAEFEPQAV
-203 ELIARSAEGGM
+203 DLIARSVEGGM

-229 DKVGYEDVVSILG
+229 SNVGYEDVVSILG

-251 CAEAL
+251 CADAL
-256 IDSDVKGALDSCAQ
+256 INSDVKGALDACAQ
-270 LIDGGGDIGVFIR
+270 LTDSGGDIGVFMR

-297 AGREA
+297 AGKEA
-302 LKALPEDIA
+302 LTALPDDIVS
-311 KRLCLQGERADSDR
+311 RLLEQGERADADR

-334 QAESELKH
+334 QAESELKQ
-342 HSRPRVILSAVM
+342 HSRPKVILSAVM

-366 SALRDRL
+366 LALRDRISVLEQEL
-373 SSLEKELDRLK
+373 SSIKANGIEMSSRPAQPAK
-384 TEGAAAMAQ
+384 TE
-393 AGQSGRRGDQPGIEP
+393 DK
-408 SSGIPR
+408 
-414 PAKEARADSA
+414 KEASSNSS
-424 KAGPAV
+424 KAPAAEKKISGAV
-430 KKASSARNEAESDSQ
+430 KETKQDAQ
-445 SELWEALLARMR
+445 QGELWEALLARMR

-470 EGGRRQDNAYIIMFA
+470 EGGRRQDNAYIVMFS

-494 ISGKA
+494 INGKT
-499 EAIAKELEALTGE
+499 EAISKELEALTGE

-521 ASEPKKNEQDE
+521 VPAQKQEEQDE

>member
-28 LRAQIASGHIA
+28 LRAQITSGHIA

-59 ARAINCPEP
+59 ARAINCLEP
-68 EEGDACGKCEVCAA
+68 EEGDACGKCGVCLA
-82 LRGEAMDIVEMDAA
+82 LKGEAMDIIEMDAA

-107 RENIVFPPAVGK
+107 RENIVFPPAVGR

-186 LEKVLKA
+186 LKKVLKA
-193 SGASFEPQAV
+193 SGAEFEPQAV
-203 ELIARSAEGGM
+203 DLIARSAEGGM

-229 DKVGYEDVVSILG
+229 SNVGYEDVVSILG

-251 CAEAL
+251 CADTL
-256 IDSDVKGALDSCAQ
+256 INSDVKGALDACAQ
-270 LIDGGGDIGVFIR
+270 LTDSGGDIGVFMR

-297 AGREA
+297 AGKEA
-302 LKALPEDIA
+302 LTALSDDIVS
-311 KRLCLQGERADSDR
+311 RLLEQGERADADR

-334 QAESELKH
+334 QAESELKQ
-342 HSRPRVILSAVM
+342 HSRPKVILSAVM

-366 SALRDRL
+366 LALRDRISVLEQEL
-373 SSLEKELDRLK
+373 SSIKANGIEMSSRPAQPAK
-384 TEGAAAMAQ
+384 TE
-393 AGQSGRRGDQPGIEP
+393 DK
-408 SSGIPR
+408 
-414 PAKEARADSA
+414 KEASSNSS
-424 KAGPAV
+424 KAPAAEKKISGAV
-430 KKASSARNEAESDSQ
+430 KETKQDAQ
-445 SELWEALLARMR
+445 QGELWEALLARMR

-470 EGGRRQDNAYIIMFA
+470 EGGRRQDNAYIVMFS

-494 ISGKA
+494 INGKT
-499 EAIAKELEALTGE
+499 EAISKELEALTGE

-521 ASEPKKNEQDE
+521 VPAQKQEEQDE

>member
-28 LRAQIASGHIA
+28 LRAQITSGHIA

-59 ARAINCPEP
+59 ARAINCLEP
-68 EEGDACGKCEVCAA
+68 EEGDACGKCGVCLA
-82 LRGEAMDIVEMDAA
+82 LKGEAMDIIEMDAA

-107 RENIVFPPAVGK
+107 RENIVFPPAVGR

-186 LEKVLKA
+186 LKKVLKA
-193 SGASFEPQAV
+193 SGAEFEPQAV
-203 ELIARSAEGGM
+203 DLIARSAEGGM

-229 DKVGYEDVVSILG
+229 SNVGYEDVVSILG

-251 CAEAL
+251 CADAL
-256 IDSDVKGALDSCAQ
+256 INSDVKGALDACAQ
-270 LIDGGGDIGVFIR
+270 LTDSGGDIGVFMR

-297 AGREA
+297 AGKEA
-302 LKALPEDIA
+302 LTALPDDIVS
-311 KRLCLQGERADSDR
+311 RLLEQGERADADR

-334 QAESELKH
+334 QAESELKQ
-342 HSRPRVILSAVM
+342 HSRPKVILSAVM

-366 SALRDRL
+366 LALRDRI
-373 SSLEKELDRLK
+373 SVLEQELGSIKANGIEMASRPAQPAK
-384 TEGAAAMAQ
+384 TE
-393 AGQSGRRGDQPGIEP
+393 DK
-408 SSGIPR
+408 
-414 PAKEARADSA
+414 KEASSNSS
-424 KAGPAV
+424 KAPAAEKKISGAV
-430 KKASSARNEAESDSQ
+430 KETKQAAQ
-445 SELWEALLARMR
+445 QGELWEALLARMR

-470 EGGRRQDNAYIIMFA
+470 EGGRRQDNAYIVMFS

-494 ISGKA
+494 INGKT
-499 EAIAKELEALTGE
+499 EAISKELEALTGE

-521 ASEPKKNEQDE
+521 VPAQKQEEQDE

>member
-28 LRAQIASGHIA
+28 LRAQITSGHIA

-59 ARAINCPEP
+59 ARAINCLEP
-68 EEGDACGKCEVCAA
+68 EEGDACGKCGVCLA
-82 LRGEAMDIVEMDAA
+82 LKGEAMDIIEMDAA

-107 RENIVFPPAVGK
+107 RENIVFPPAVGR

-186 LEKVLKA
+186 LKKVLQA
-193 SGASFEPQAV
+193 SGAEFEPQAV
-203 ELIARSAEGGM
+203 DLIARSAEGGM

-229 DKVGYEDVVSILG
+229 SNVGYEDVVSILG

-251 CAEAL
+251 CADAL
-256 IDSDVKGALDSCAQ
+256 INSDVKGALDACAQ
-270 LIDGGGDIGVFIR
+270 LTDSGGDIGVFMR

-297 AGREA
+297 AGKEA
-302 LKALPEDIA
+302 LTALPDDIVS
-311 KRLCLQGERADSDR
+311 RLLEQGERADADR

-334 QAESELKH
+334 QAESELKQ
-342 HSRPRVILSAVM
+342 HSRPKVILSAVM

-366 SALRDRL
+366 LALRDRISVLEQEL
-373 SSLEKELDRLK
+373 SSIKANGIEMSSRPAQPAK
-384 TEGAAAMAQ
+384 TE
-393 AGQSGRRGDQPGIEP
+393 DK
-408 SSGIPR
+408 
-414 PAKEARADSA
+414 KEASSNSS
-424 KAGPAV
+424 KAPAAEKKISGAV
-430 KKASSARNEAESDSQ
+430 KETKQDARQ
-445 SELWEALLARMR
+445 GELWEALLARMR

-470 EGGRRQDNAYIIMFA
+470 EGGRRQDNAYIVMFS

-494 ISGKA
+494 INGKT
-499 EAIAKELEALTGE
+499 EAISKELEALTGE

-521 ASEPKKNEQDE
+521 VSAQKQEEQDE

>member
-28 LRAQIASGHIA
+28 LRAQITSGHIA

-59 ARAINCPEP
+59 ARAINCLEP
-68 EEGDACGKCEVCAA
+68 EEGDACGKCEVCLA
-82 LRGEAMDIVEMDAA
+82 LKGEAMDIIEMDAA

-107 RENIVFPPAVGK
+107 RENIVFPPAVGR

-186 LEKVLKA
+186 LKKVLQA
-193 SGASFEPQAV
+193 SGAEFEPQAV
-203 ELIARSAEGGM
+203 DLIARSAEGGM

-229 DKVGYEDVVSILG
+229 SNVGYEDVVSILG

-251 CAEAL
+251 CADTL
-256 IDSDVKGALDSCAQ
+256 INSDVKGALDACAQ
-270 LIDGGGDIGVFIR
+270 LTDSGGDIGVFMR

-297 AGREA
+297 AGKEA
-302 LKALPEDIA
+302 LTALPDDIVS
-311 KRLCLQGERADSDR
+311 RLLEQGERADADR

-334 QAESELKH
+334 QAESELKQ
-342 HSRPRVILSAVM
+342 HSRPKVILSAVM

-366 SALRDRL
+366 LALRDRISVLEQEL
-373 SSLEKELDRLK
+373 SSIK
-384 TEGAAAMAQ
+384 AN
-393 AGQSGRRGDQPGIEP
+393 GIEMA
-408 SSGIPR
+408 SR
-414 PAKEARADSA
+414 PAQPAKTGDKKEASSNSS
-424 KAGPAV
+424 KAPAAEKKISGAV
-430 KKASSARNEAESDSQ
+430 KETKQAAQ
-445 SELWEALLARMR
+445 QGELWEALLARMR

-470 EGGRRQDNAYIIMFA
+470 EGGRRQDNAYIVMFS

-494 ISGKA
+494 INGKT
-499 EAIAKELEALTGE
+499 EAISKELEALTGE

-521 ASEPKKNEQDE
+521 VPAQKQEEQDE

>member
-28 LRAQIASGHIA
+28 LRAQIMSGHIA

-59 ARAINCPEP
+59 ARAINCLEP
-68 EEGDACGKCEVCAA
+68 EEGDACGKCEVCLA
-82 LRGEAMDIVEMDAA
+82 LKGEAMDIIEMDAA

-107 RENIVFPPAVGK
+107 RENIVFPPAVGR

-186 LEKVLKA
+186 LKKVLQA
-193 SGASFEPQAV
+193 SGAEFEPQAV
-203 ELIARSAEGGM
+203 DLIARSAEGGM

-229 DKVGYEDVVSILG
+229 SNVGYEDVVSILG

-251 CAEAL
+251 CADTL
-256 IDSDVKGALDSCAQ
+256 INSDVKGALDACAQ
-270 LIDGGGDIGVFIR
+270 FTDSGGDIGVFMR

-297 AGREA
+297 AGKEA
-302 LKALPEDIA
+302 LTALPDDIVS
-311 KRLCLQGERADSDR
+311 RLLEQGERADADR

-334 QAESELKH
+334 QAESELKQ
-342 HSRPRVILSAVM
+342 HSRPKVILSAVM

-366 SALRDRL
+366 LALRDRISVL
-373 SSLEKELDRLK
+373 EQELGSIKANGVEMSSRPAQPAK
-384 TEGAAAMAQ
+384 TE
-393 AGQSGRRGDQPGIEP
+393 DK
-408 SSGIPR
+408 
-414 PAKEARADSA
+414 KEASSNSS
-424 KAGPAV
+424 KAPAAEKKISGAV
-430 KKASSARNEAESDSQ
+430 KETKQAAQ
-445 SELWEALLARMR
+445 QGELWEALLARMR

-470 EGGRRQDNAYIIMFA
+470 EGGRRQDNAYIVMFS

-494 ISGKA
+494 INGKT
-499 EAIAKELEALTGE
+499 EAISKELEALTGE

-521 ASEPKKNEQDE
+521 VPAQKQEEQDE

>member
-28 LRAQIASGHIA
+28 LRAQIMSGHIA

-59 ARAINCPEP
+59 ARAINCLEP
-68 EEGDACGKCEVCAA
+68 EEGDACGKCGVCLA
-82 LRGEAMDIVEMDAA
+82 LKGEAMDIIEMDAA

-107 RENIVFPPAVGK
+107 RENIVFPPAVGR

-186 LEKVLKA
+186 LKKVLKA
-193 SGASFEPQAV
+193 SGAEFEPQAV
-203 ELIARSAEGGM
+203 DLIARSAEGGM

-229 DKVGYEDVVSILG
+229 SNVGYEDVVSILG

-251 CAEAL
+251 CADAL
-256 IDSDVKGALDSCAQ
+256 INSDVKGALDACAQ
-270 LIDGGGDIGVFIR
+270 LTDSGGDIGVFMR

-297 AGREA
+297 AGKEA
-302 LKALPEDIA
+302 LTALPDDIVS
-311 KRLCLQGERADSDR
+311 RLLEQGERADADR

-334 QAESELKH
+334 QAESELKQ
-342 HSRPRVILSAVM
+342 HSRPKVILSAVM

-366 SALRDRL
+366 LALRDRISVLEQEL
-373 SSLEKELDRLK
+373 SSIKANGIEMSSRPAQPAK
-384 TEGAAAMAQ
+384 TE
-393 AGQSGRRGDQPGIEP
+393 DK
-408 SSGIPR
+408 
-414 PAKEARADSA
+414 KEASSNSS
-424 KAGPAV
+424 KAPAAEKKISGAV
-430 KKASSARNEAESDSQ
+430 KETKQAAQ
-445 SELWEALLARMR
+445 QGELWEALLARMR

-470 EGGRRQDNAYIIMFA
+470 EGGRRQDNAYIVMFS

-494 ISGKA
+494 INGKT
-499 EAIAKELEALTGE
+499 EAISKELEALTGE

-521 ASEPKKNEQDE
+521 VPVQKQEEQDE

>member
-28 LRAQIASGHIA
+28 LRAQIMSGHIA

-59 ARAINCPEP
+59 ARAINCLEP
-68 EEGDACGKCEVCAA
+68 EEGDACGKCGVCLA
-82 LRGEAMDIVEMDAA
+82 LKGEAMDIIEMDAA

-107 RENIVFPPAVGK
+107 RENIVFPPAVGR

-186 LEKVLKA
+186 LKKVLKA
-193 SGASFEPQAV
+193 SGAEFEPQAV
-203 ELIARSAEGGM
+203 DLIARSAEGGM

-229 DKVGYEDVVSILG
+229 SNVGYEDVVSILG

-251 CAEAL
+251 CADTL
-256 IDSDVKGALDSCAQ
+256 INSDVKGALDACAQ
-270 LIDGGGDIGVFIR
+270 LTDSGGDIGVFMR

-297 AGREA
+297 AGKEA
-302 LKALPEDIA
+302 LTALPDDIVS
-311 KRLCLQGERADSDR
+311 RLLEQGERADADR

-334 QAESELKH
+334 QAESELKQ
-342 HSRPRVILSAVM
+342 HSRPKVILSAVM

-366 SALRDRL
+366 LALRDRISVLEQEL
-373 SSLEKELDRLK
+373 SSIK
-384 TEGAAAMAQ
+384 AN
-393 AGQSGRRGDQPGIEP
+393 GIEMA
-408 SSGIPR
+408 SR
-414 PAKEARADSA
+414 PAQPAKTGDKKEASSNSS
-424 KAGPAV
+424 KAPAAEKKISGAV
-430 KKASSARNEAESDSQ
+430 KETKQDAQ
-445 SELWEALLARMR
+445 QGELWEALLARMR

-470 EGGRRQDNAYIIMFA
+470 EGGRRQDNAYIVMFS

-494 ISGKA
+494 INGKT
-499 EAIAKELEALTGE
+499 EAISKELEALTGE

-521 ASEPKKNEQDE
+521 VPAQKQEEQDE

>member
-28 LRAQIASGHIA
+28 LRAQIMSGHIA

-59 ARAINCPEP
+59 ARAINCLEP
-68 EEGDACGKCEVCAA
+68 EEGDACGKCGVCLA
-82 LRGEAMDIVEMDAA
+82 LKGEAMDIIEMDAA

-107 RENIVFPPAVGK
+107 RENIVFPPAVGR

-186 LEKVLKA
+186 LKKVLKA
-193 SGASFEPQAV
+193 SGAEFEPQAV
-203 ELIARSAEGGM
+203 DLIARSAEGGM

-229 DKVGYEDVVSILG
+229 SNVGYEDVVSILG

-251 CAEAL
+251 CADTL
-256 IDSDVKGALDSCAQ
+256 INSDVKGALDACAQ
-270 LIDGGGDIGVFIR
+270 LTDSGGDIGVFMR

-297 AGREA
+297 AGKEA
-302 LKALPEDIA
+302 LTALPDDIVS
-311 KRLCLQGERADSDR
+311 RLLEQGERADADR

-334 QAESELKH
+334 QAESELKQ
-342 HSRPRVILSAVM
+342 HSRPKVILSAVM

-366 SALRDRL
+366 LALRDRISVLEQEL
-373 SSLEKELDRLK
+373 SSIKANGIEMSSRPAQPAK
-384 TEGAAAMAQ
+384 TE
-393 AGQSGRRGDQPGIEP
+393 DK
-408 SSGIPR
+408 
-414 PAKEARADSA
+414 KEASSNSS
-424 KAGPAV
+424 KAPAAEKKISGAV
-430 KKASSARNEAESDSQ
+430 KETKQDAQ
-445 SELWEALLARMR
+445 QGELWEALLARMR

-470 EGGRRQDNAYIIMFA
+470 EGGRRQDNAYIVMFS

-494 ISGKA
+494 INGQTEALSKA
-499 EAIAKELEALTGE
+499 LEALTGE

-521 ASEPKKNEQDE
+521 VPAQKQEEQDE